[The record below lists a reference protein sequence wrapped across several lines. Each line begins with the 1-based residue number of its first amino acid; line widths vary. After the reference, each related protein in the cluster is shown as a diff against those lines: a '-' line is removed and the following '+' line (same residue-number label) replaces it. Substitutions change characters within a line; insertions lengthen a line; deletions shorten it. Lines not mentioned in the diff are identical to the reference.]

1 MPVRS
6 YRDLIVWQRSMELVE
21 ETYSL
26 CSRLPAADKQLL
38 ADQMRRS
45 AVSVAANIAEGHSRV
60 HRKEFLHLL
69 SIARGSLMELE
80 THLLIAERV
89 DLLSIDQIS
98 RALALTD
105 EVSRMLRAM
114 RAKLSST

>member
-1 MPVRS
+1 MSVRS

-26 CSRLPAADKQLL
+26 CSRLPPAERDAL

-60 HRKEFLHLL
+60 HRKEFLHML

-89 DLLSIDQIS
+89 YLLSDDQVS
-98 RALALTD
+98 RALALLD
-105 EVSRMLRAM
+105 EVSRMLSAM
-114 RAKLSST
+114 RAKLSTS

>member
-1 MPVRS
+1 
-6 YRDLIVWQRSMELVE
+6 MELVE
-21 ETYSL
+21 EAYAL
-26 CSRLPAADKQLL
+26 CSRLPTAERPALG
-38 ADQMRRS
+38 DQMRRS

-89 DLLSIDQIS
+89 SVLSNDQVS
-98 RALALTD
+98 HALALVD
-105 EVSRMLRAM
+105 EVSRMLSAM
-114 RAKLSST
+114 RAALSSS